1 LTLWW
6 WKSVRLA
13 CLVNRTA
20 VEVEGW
26 FHSRDFRTV
35 LLLVRVVG
43 YKVDENLN
51 PRPGGATWG
60 KWRILDGMGESGL
73 MSDLEL

>member
-1 LTLWW
+1 
-6 WKSVRLA
+6 
-13 CLVNRTA
+13 
-20 VEVEGW
+20 
-26 FHSRDFRTV
+26 V

-51 PRPGGATWG
+51 PRPGGTTWG